1 MRNNSE
7 PKHTHTHIFAIANPG
22 KKKMEREQMK
32 KIIHERRIR
41 RHAHIQ
47 TEQD

>member
-7 PKHTHTHIFAIANPG
+7 PKHTHSHIANPG